1 MMKMIQSLFLFL
13 LMVAGSSVF
22 AVDINTAD
30 ADTLAEE
37 LNGVGQS
44 KAVAIVA
51 YREKNGP
58 FKSVDDLAQV
68 AGIGHTT
75 VEKNRS
81 NVSLK

>member
-13 LMVAGSSVF
+13 LMLAGSHVF

-30 ADTLAEE
+30 VDTLSEE
-37 LNGVGQS
+37 LSGVGHS

-58 FKSVDDLAQV
+58 FKSVDELALV
-68 AGIGHTT
+68 AGIGFKT

-81 NVSLK
+81 NVSLQ